1 MVQAAEQRVEDGVV
15 GEDSESEAVAGG
27 EVEDGAGFVGEV
39 EAGEGF
45 DDEVE
50 GTGRGSGGGVAEV
63 VSVMKVAEE
72 DISGVVEEGG
82 GEGVGSVVEL
92 EAGED
97 VDGETLAVRG
107 EESVGLGLGLGP

>member
-1 MVQAAEQRVEDGVV
+1 MVHAAEQRVEDGVV
-15 GEDSESEAVAGG
+15 GEEGEREAVAGG
-27 EVEDGAGFVGEV
+27 EVEDGEGFVGEV

-50 GTGRGSGGGVAEV
+50 PTGRGGGGGVAEA

-72 DISGVVEEGG
+72 VGSGVVEEGG

-97 VDGETLAVRG
+97 VDGEALAVRG